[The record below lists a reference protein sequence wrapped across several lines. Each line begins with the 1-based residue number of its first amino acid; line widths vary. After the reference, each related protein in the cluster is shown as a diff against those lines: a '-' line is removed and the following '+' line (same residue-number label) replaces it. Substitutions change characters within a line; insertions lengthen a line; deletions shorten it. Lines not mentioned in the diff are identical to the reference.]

1 MAIIV
6 LRHCIRLTYGAL
18 PDDWIV
24 ENQDDNSR
32 YISVS
37 SQHVGPPQGGDSVN
51 GGSSSGGGVRRGL
64 KQVINVISGGGIKS
78 RHSQHSSTAS
88 KSHSVPLLETSRTRS
103 SSIVD
108 PVRLTTDPGMHNVV
122 IGWKEWR
129 AKARPTCLA
138 KELVYGWFI
147 VENIA

>member
-37 SQHVGPPQGGDSVN
+37 SQHVGPPQGGDS
-51 GGSSSGGGVRRGL
+51 GDGVAA
-64 KQVINVISGGGIKS
+64 VVEVFVVVSN
-78 RHSQHSSTAS
+78 
-88 KSHSVPLLETSRTRS
+88 
-103 SSIVD
+103 
-108 PVRLTTDPGMHNVV
+108 RL
-122 IGWKEWR
+122 
-129 AKARPTCLA
+129 
-138 KELVYGWFI
+138 
-147 VENIA
+147 

>member
-37 SQHVGPPQGGDSVN
+37 SQHVGPPQGGDSSD

-64 KQVINVISGGGIKS
+64 K
-78 RHSQHSSTAS
+78 
-88 KSHSVPLLETSRTRS
+88 
-103 SSIVD
+103 
-108 PVRLTTDPGMHNVV
+108 
-122 IGWKEWR
+122 
-129 AKARPTCLA
+129 
-138 KELVYGWFI
+138 
-147 VENIA
+147 